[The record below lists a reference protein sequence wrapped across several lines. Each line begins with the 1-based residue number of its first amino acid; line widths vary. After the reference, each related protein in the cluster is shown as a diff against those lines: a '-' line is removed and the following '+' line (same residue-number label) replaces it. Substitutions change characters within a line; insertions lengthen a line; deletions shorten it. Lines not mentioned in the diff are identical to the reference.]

1 MCGILSVFRYDEII
15 CKSVDKIK
23 KNLIKEIKEVLKQV
37 TLFMIKI

>member
-23 KNLIKEIKEVLKQV
+23 KKFNKRNKKRS
-37 TLFMIKI
+37 